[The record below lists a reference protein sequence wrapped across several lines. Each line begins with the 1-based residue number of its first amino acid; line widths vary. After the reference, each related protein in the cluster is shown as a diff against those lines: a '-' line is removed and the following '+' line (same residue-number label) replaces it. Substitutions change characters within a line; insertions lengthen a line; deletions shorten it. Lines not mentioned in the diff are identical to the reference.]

1 MLSRPIYAIS
11 GLLVGAAVDIVI
23 NLLAAGIQQQAFAT
37 QFSGQALWILAGLAV
52 FGLLLGYWLG
62 AQLNL
67 PTPPLTQPTPS
78 GQPETITIT
87 RFRALLSYGRLKGKG
102 IHLSDIVLLGSRI
115 DIET

>member
-1 MLSRPIYAIS
+1 MSSRPIYAIS
-11 GLLVGAAVDIVI
+11 GLFVAAAVDIVI
-23 NLLAAGIQQQAFAT
+23 NLLAAGIQQEAFAA
-37 QFSGQALWILAGLAV
+37 QFSSQSLWILAGLAM

-62 AQLNL
+62 AQLKL
-67 PTPPLTQPTPS
+67 SAPGPTQHTPS
-78 GQPETITIT
+78 EQPETVTIS